1 MLGFLCSLFF
11 TNVLKYLYLVIFR
24 RESNVPHDDPNR
36 VEIIFQQAT
45 EITFN
50 RAFEL
55 FPVGSAFLFS
65 CDVDDHLKK
74 TG

>member
-1 MLGFLCSLFF
+1 M
-11 TNVLKYLYLVIFR
+11 T
-24 RESNVPHDDPNR
+24 HDDSNR

-50 RAFEL
+50 HLFEL

-65 CDVDDHLKK
+65 CNVDDHLKE